1 MKNVMAKGVLEM
13 FIGEEPKTLEECF
26 ERLKKGCQR
35 LSDECGYSDDYSIF
49 NEPATEEEIKRYE
62 ESHDIVLPEDYK
74 KFLRFSNGA
83 EILGNGMT
91 IYGLGE
97 CGYSDEM
104 VPEYYFV
111 IGEEVGDGERIAFDP
126 KSKEI
131 FSFYNGKITPWK
143 IENEMKWLVEDCE
156 GCISDSELERAQVA
170 KDSETVKREKEECSS
185 YWRKLIEEKKKER
198 GIKND

>member
-13 FIGEEPKTLEECF
+13 FIGEKPKTLEECF

-83 EILGNGMT
+83 IIMDHWMK
-91 IYGLGE
+91 IYGLDY
-97 CGYSDEM
+97 CGISDEM
-104 VPEYYFV
+104 VPEYYYV
-111 IGEEVGDGERIAFDP
+111 IGEQVGDGERIAFDLET
-126 KSKEI
+126 KEI
-131 FSFYNGKITPWK
+131 FSFYDGSVSSWR
-143 IENEMKWLVEDCE
+143 IEDEMKSLLEACE
-156 GCISDSELERAQVA
+156 EKIIESEEEKAWAA
-170 KDSETVKREKEECSS
+170 KDPETLKKEECTSN
-185 YWRKLIEEKKKER
+185 WRKLIEEKKKER